1 MLTKYFADFHFCLH
15 ERKKHPFW
23 ESPFA
28 FPVFGHLF
36 LSKKVNR
43 RTFGKSYFC
52 VLYILLIFLLKETK
66 DMFSI
71 HTVFVY

>member
-36 LSKKVNR
+36 LSKIEKPNDFAKKGLWR
-43 RTFGKSYFC
+43 FI
-52 VLYILLIFLLKETK
+52 YIIDFPT
-66 DMFSI
+66 
-71 HTVFVY
+71 

>member
-1 MLTKYFADFHFCLH
+1 MQPKYFADFHFCLH

-36 LSKKVNR
+36 LSKNENPW
-43 RTFGKSYFC
+43 TFGKSYFC
-52 VLYILLIFLLKETK
+52 VLYILLIFLLKEK
-66 DMFSI
+66 GRDFDPNSFS
-71 HTVFVY
+71 